1 MKILYVGDSYS
12 VVWRIY
18 KLMWI
23 SKARFAATN
32 PPPAIGVSAEKDTL
46 EWFWDKHFAAGTY
59 PSLSS
64 RLHSASLRPLHI
76 LFKHILVLTLAAN
89 SHSVTH
95 SLTISTVATDCPAFE
110 ALPFQ
115 SKEYWIHEWFLAGWG
130 MPIGELFDLRDL
142 ARTCADLKKWTFWF
156 SSVPLNVPGGVA
168 SPPCG
173 VAVL

>member
-1 MKILYVGDSYS
+1 MKILYVRDSYS

-46 EWFWDKHFAAGTY
+46 EWFWEKHFAAGTY

-64 RLHSASLRPLHI
+64 RSHSASLCLLHI
-76 LFKHILVLTLAAN
+76 LFKHILILTLAEN

-95 SLTISTVATDCPAFE
+95 RPNNIHSSNGLSGLRSPSL
-110 ALPFQ
+110 
-115 SKEYWIHEWFLAGWG
+115 
-130 MPIGELFDLRDL
+130 PIQRILD
-142 ARTCADLKKWTFWF
+142 
-156 SSVPLNVPGGVA
+156 S
-168 SPPCG
+168 
-173 VAVL
+173 